1 MKTSIGALV
10 AVSALCGF
18 VVAGAARAKN
28 SLMFSAA
35 DYPASNW
42 EPYHQ
47 RLGSVREAVG
57 RGDNKAVK
65 REIGQWFTMLR
76 HRDHGISNVG
86 ADELYDCSLMVTP
99 IQEYGIAVPAGPV
112 GLAETGYS
120 H

>member
-1 MKTSIGALV
+1 MKTVIGALV

-57 RGDNKAVK
+57 RGDNKADSGS
-65 REIGQWFTMLR
+65 RCFGTATMASAMSAPTSCTTVR
-76 HRDHGISNVG
+76 
-86 ADELYDCSLMVTP
+86 
-99 IQEYGIAVPAGPV
+99 
-112 GLAETGYS
+112 
-120 H
+120 